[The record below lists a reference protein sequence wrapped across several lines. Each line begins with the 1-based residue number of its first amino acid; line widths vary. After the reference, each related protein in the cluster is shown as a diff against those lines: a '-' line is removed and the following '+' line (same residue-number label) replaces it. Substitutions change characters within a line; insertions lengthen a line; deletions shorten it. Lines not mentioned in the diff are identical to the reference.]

1 MERLLGYLSNGLHE
15 LESDAAHQRILASLL
30 VASPL
35 EKEAIDN
42 FLFNVSGFFMDTDSD
57 ALNKMMS
64 GAQDAFYRTP
74 ERDALYAK
82 ITGSMMGV
90 VMKKIDAERG
100 AVFLPD
106 VSEPGRVRFSEFDE
120 SGFFSHQTFDDY
132 REAFHEAWGQGYQS
146 PTDIAWFESL
156 SSTERWSKGM
166 DVVNKIAAW
175 NRGDKMAFEPPVS
188 HDTQETAPTPS
199 ALHRKR

>member
-1 MERLLGYLSNGLHE
+1 MERLLGYLSHGLHE
-15 LESDAAHQRILASLL
+15 LEPDAAHQRILASLL

-57 ALNKMMS
+57 ALNKMM
-64 GAQDAFYRTP
+64 GGVQDAFYRTP
-74 ERDALYAK
+74 ERDAMYVK
-82 ITGSMMGV
+82 IADSMMGV
-90 VMKKIDAERG
+90 IMKKVDAEIG
-100 AVFLPD
+100 AVFLAD

-132 REAFHEAWGQGYQS
+132 REAFHEAWEQGYQS
-146 PTDIAWFESL
+146 PTDIPWFESL

-175 NRGDKMAFEPPVS
+175 NRGDKLAFDPPVV
-188 HDTQETAPTPS
+188 HDTQETVTAPS